1 MPLMLQSNAGIA
13 SQLLSME
20 LYQLGLDYLQN
31 YETLVNSVTEE
42 IILETVKKYLNPEKL
57 VIASSGTLS
66 GEA

>member
-1 MPLMLQSNAGIA
+1 
-13 SQLLSME
+13 
-20 LYQLGLDYLQN
+20 LDYLQN